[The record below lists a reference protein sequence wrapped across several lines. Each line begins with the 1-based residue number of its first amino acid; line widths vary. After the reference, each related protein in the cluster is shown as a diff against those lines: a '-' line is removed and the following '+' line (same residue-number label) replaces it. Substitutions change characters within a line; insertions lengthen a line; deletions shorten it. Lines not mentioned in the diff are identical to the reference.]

1 VAFGTGLD
9 PIGKA
14 MECIMQTAVEYRKMA
29 EECLEWATTALN
41 DEVRA
46 NYVGLAQ
53 IWLKAAS
60 KLDGGLP
67 IRVVPVPAHATGDG
81 KLEPS

>member
-1 VAFGTGLD
+1 
-9 PIGKA
+9 
-14 MECIMQTAVEYRKMA
+14 MQTAVEYRKMA

-41 DEVRA
+41 EEVRT
-46 NYVGLAQ
+46 NYVGMAQ

-67 IRVVPVPAHATGDG
+67 IRAALITAHASEDG
-81 KLEPS
+81 KLRPS